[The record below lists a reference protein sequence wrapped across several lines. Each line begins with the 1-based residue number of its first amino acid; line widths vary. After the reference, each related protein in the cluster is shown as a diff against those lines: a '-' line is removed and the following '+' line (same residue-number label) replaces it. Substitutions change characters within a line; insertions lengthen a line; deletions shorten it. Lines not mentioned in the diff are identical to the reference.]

1 MARRPKRPD
10 APSVAGGRS
19 ETRQAPRG
27 AAAGFYAELFTAEE
41 LADLARASGE
51 PSLDDEVALLR
62 VAIRRGVTSG
72 ESLETIGRSVQRLAQ
87 TLKLARALRGD
98 ALRNLEEALARVL
111 DEIGAEMGQT

>member
-1 MARRPKRPD
+1 MARREKRS
-10 APSVAGGRS
+10 AAVSAGGERAAA
-19 ETRQAPRG
+19 APARRG
-27 AAAGFYAELFTAEE
+27 TAAGFYAELFTSEE
-41 LADLARASGE
+41 LADLARAGGE

-62 VAIRRGVTSG
+62 VAIRRGVASG

-111 DEIGAEMGQT
+111 DEIGAEMERT